1 MAEESAT
8 RPPMTFDPPL
18 AACPVCEAAAP
29 DVQRWGQKDRVG
41 QTFLFD
47 RCARCGFVFVNPRP
61 TVQSL
66 IAHYTFNPAHVAE
79 PVVAANE
86 LERERYW
93 PNATRAARRLI
104 GTMLKLRPAPGTP
117 GSMLDIG
124 SGSGFFAREAV
135 RRGLSVTA
143 LELDETSRQCT
154 REIAAVE
161 PINVAFEDY
170 TPSEPSF
177 RGFDYILMS
186 QVLEHAHDVNAW
198 VAKAARL
205 LTSGGVLA
213 IALPNFDSIFRRLL
227 AMRDP
232 FFIPPEHL
240 NYFNRRSLSRL
251 CEKHGLRVAEMQDN
265 TQLPRDLLAKR
276 LPKAL
281 RVPGEA
287 MGVIMHHAVNAATS
301 ITRCGMFLSVY
312 AVK

>member
-1 MAEESAT
+1 MAEQHAT

-18 AACPVCEAAAP
+18 AACPVCGAASP
-29 DVQRWGQKDRVG
+29 EVKRWGQKQRVG

-47 RCARCGFVFVNPRP
+47 RCGRCGFVFVSPRP

-79 PVVAANE
+79 PVIAPNE
-86 LERERYW
+86 LKREFYW

-104 GTMLKLRPAPGTP
+104 GTMLKLRPAPG
-117 GSMLDIG
+117 SMLDVG

-135 RRGLSVTA
+135 QRGLSVTA

-154 REIAAVE
+154 REIAGVE
-161 PINVAFEDY
+161 PMNVAFEGY
-170 TPSEPSF
+170 TPPEGAA
-177 RGFDYILMS
+177 GFDYILMS

-198 VAKAARL
+198 VAKAAGL

-227 AMRDP
+227 ATRDP

-240 NYFNRRSLSRL
+240 NYFNRRSLARL
-251 CEKHGLRVAEMQDN
+251 CERHGLRVAEIQDN
-265 TQLPRDLLAKR
+265 TQLPRDLFARR

-281 RVPGEA
+281 RVPAE
-287 MGVIMHHAVNAATS
+287 GVGKLTHHAVNAVTS
-301 ITRCGMFLSVY
+301 IVRCGMFVSVY